1 MISDKIV
8 LACIVVSLGLNFLM
22 LFRLESALSGQEQF
36 AKDYETKLTSFTKNY
51 GLLLQRIQ
59 ALEADL
65 LRMDRAVPLPTPPS
79 AAPVKPQFDIDVIVT
94 LPSPIPPTNVVQ
106 DLLVMM
112 TTLSTS
118 GYSAQLLLGFPEG
131 LAAEVRT
138 MAAGL
143 RFDFIEVTL
152 VPLSSLNLADALNY
166 CIGLG
171 QAPGVILLPFATK
184 TELRLNKD
192 FDVVTLVAGLS
203 QPDISIVGSKLAR
216 LTDEDEELI
225 SASGYKVVQ
234 MGREVV
240 LTPKH
245 AGFPSNYQ
253 PAMLPHAGSAV
264 DLRGMAFRRSL
275 WAQRGLAAAL
285 SPDVR
290 SPPSE
295 HFMAVDFCFQ
305 LPNLSHVLTSTA
317 TFYLDTETR
326 LTPAQVSAG
335 RTAEKSF
342 YQTHKARLE
351 RELSHAYR
359 LPNAAVVWDLYCGCT
374 GLNMEAIGF
383 LYPLE
388 DALYTSALSGSDC
401 WCGGQPAAVQATLQ
415 RTSSRSWNASRFTFF
430 VSHKPPRSFPTFP
443 YKGNVHIQERP
454 DYIIGRAVSE
464 TTAIPQDWV
473 DRCNTR
479 VDELWV
485 PTHFQAEVYAASG
498 VRRDL
503 LVVIPEAVNAHFF
516 DPATVPAR
524 PADGHY
530 HFLSVGKWEPRKGME
545 LLLEAYWSEF
555 KADEKVSLTLH
566 TYLYKHS
573 NPRDKKALRRQ
584 LESVASDL
592 GLASALAAGELPPVN
607 IVSEELPTVA
617 LPAFYSHYDAFVLAT
632 RGEGWGLPIA
642 EAMSMGLPVIVT
654 NFSGPTE
661 YLTKANSFLVSVEK
675 LEDVPA
681 DQDFGQAENMQWAL
695 PSLPVLRRHMRA
707 AFTNPIAARR
717 RGQEARRT
725 ILGTPFFDNRKVQLR
740 GRLAARPRPSNGNS
754 SAAVLRLCYR
764 HYLWFSFSVRVLWA

>member
-8 LACIVVSLGLNFLM
+8 FACIVVSLGLNFIM

-36 AKDYETKLTSFTKNY
+36 GQDYEAKLSSFAKNY

-59 ALEADL
+59 TLEADL
-65 LRMDRAVPLPTPPS
+65 LRVERASLPVPLPPP
-79 AAPVKPQFDIDVIVT
+79 APVPAKNLFDIDVIVT

-112 TTLSTS
+112 ATLSNS

-131 LAAEVRT
+131 LATEVKA

-143 RFDFIEVTL
+143 RFDFIEATL

-171 QAPGVILLPFATK
+171 QAPMVILLPFATK

-192 FDVVTLVAGLS
+192 FDVLTLVAGLS
-203 QPDISIVGSKLAR
+203 QPDISIVGSKQVR
-216 LTDEDEELI
+216 LNDDDEELI
-225 SASGYKVVQ
+225 AAAGYKIAQ
-234 MGREVV
+234 MGRDVV

-253 PAMLPHAGSAV
+253 PVMLPHAGAAV

-275 WAQRGLAAAL
+275 WALRGLSVTL

-295 HFMAVDFCFQ
+295 HFVAVDFCFQ
-305 LPNLSHVLTSTA
+305 LPNLSHVLTTTA

-335 RTAEKSF
+335 RAAEKSF

-351 RELSHAYR
+351 RELSGSYQ

-388 DALYTSALSGSDC
+388 DALYTSALSGPEC

-415 RTSSRSWNASRFTFF
+415 RTSTRSWNASRFTFF

-454 DYIIGRAVSE
+454 DYVIGRAVSE
-464 TTAIPQDWV
+464 TTAIPEDWV
-473 DRCNTR
+473 ERCNTR

-485 PTHFQAEVYAASG
+485 PTRFQAGVYAASG
-498 VRRDL
+498 VRPEL
-503 LVVIPEAVNAHFF
+503 LFVIPEAVNAHFF
-516 DPATVPAR
+516 DPATVPAQ
-524 PADGHY
+524 AGDDGHY
-530 HFLSVGKWEPRKGME
+530 RFLSVGKWEPRKGME
-545 LLLEAYWSEF
+545 LLLQAYWSEF

-584 LESVASDL
+584 LESVAADL

-617 LPAFYSHYDAFVLAT
+617 LPAFYAQYDAFVLAT

-661 YLTKANSFLVSVEK
+661 YLTKANSFPVPVEK

-681 DQDFGQAENMQWAL
+681 DQDFGHAENMQWAL
-695 PSLPVLRRHMRA
+695 PSLPALRRHMRTV
-707 AFTNPIAARR
+707 FTNPAAARR

-725 ILGTPFFDNRKVQLR
+725 ILGTSLPNHRKVQLR
-740 GRLAARPRPSNGNS
+740 SGRAARPRPPHRNS
-754 SAAVLRLCYR
+754 SAPPLRPYPR
-764 HYLWFSFSVRVLWA
+764 DR